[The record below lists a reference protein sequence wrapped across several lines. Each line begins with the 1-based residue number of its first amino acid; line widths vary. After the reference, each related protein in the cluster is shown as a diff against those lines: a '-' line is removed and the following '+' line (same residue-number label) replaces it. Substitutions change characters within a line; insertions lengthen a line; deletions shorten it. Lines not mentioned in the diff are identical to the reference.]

1 MNILGNVILLFG
13 LFPSFGHQNTAV
25 EEKPQAVAMDTWGY
39 TLPQYVSDIRNV
51 HPRLFRMEN
60 GDVLITYVAEPI
72 KTLKAD
78 GTCCDDDFLRQ
89 GIEFFSGKTHAYN
102 PVEYEEFYREAG
114 TAQYSR
120 NKKIQMSDGATIEV
134 MSNSYNCYQFVN
146 ASLVKKDRDG
156 HVLARKVLFYKNQT
170 LKSLLVDESCGT
182 RAPRAAIEVQIENI
196 EPSLVKLDE
205 NNFLIYEPSN
215 GNLVVRF
222 DANLHTRF
230 QSGNLLMLDYSEV
243 EALRDQLLDKQ
254 QYSEQAFHD
263 SIMRERVNSLAGLSH
278 VNSW

>member
-25 EEKPQAVAMDTWGY
+25 EEKPQAVAMDAWGY
-39 TLPQYVSDIRNV
+39 ALPQYVNDIRNV
-51 HPRLFRMEN
+51 HPRLFQLDN

-72 KTLKAD
+72 KTLKSD
-78 GTCCDDDFLRQ
+78 NTCCDDDFLRQ
-89 GIEFFSGKTHAYN
+89 GIEFFSGKTHSYN

-114 TAQYSR
+114 AAQYSR

-134 MSNSYNCYQFVN
+134 VSNNYNCYQFVN
-146 ASLVKKDRDG
+146 ASLVKKDRAG

-170 LKSLLVDESCGT
+170 PKSLLVDETCGT
-182 RAPRAAIEVQIENI
+182 RVPRAAIEVQIENI

-205 NNFLIYEPSN
+205 HNFLIYEPAN

-230 QSGNLLMLDYSEV
+230 HSENLLMLDYSEV
-243 EALRDQLLDKQ
+243 DALRNQLLHKR

-263 SIMRERVNSLAGLSH
+263 SIVRERVNSLAGL
-278 VNSW
+278 